1 MSPVLSARGP
11 TYHVW
16 DMQGMTR
23 PKLRTPEVSAAIP
36 GGSLA
41 AQFQA
46 SWSYVSYRPRRKTRC
61 SARST
66 ATIAADQYA
75 MMAMKFSR
83 FTKKS
88 TAALILIGMTLG
100 AVLALIRK
108 RAVTVYG
115 KKQL

>member
-1 MSPVLSARGP
+1 M
-11 TYHVW
+11 
-16 DMQGMTR
+16 
-23 PKLRTPEVSAAIP
+23 P

-83 FTKKS
+83 LTKKS
-88 TAALILIGMTLG
+88 TAALMLIGMTLG
-100 AVLALIRK
+100 AVLALIGK